1 MYKAVLLSLLG
12 LLFGIPALMLGL
24 NIWVIASS
32 RPYVISDLSRLPHN
46 DVGLLL
52 GTSRYTRN
60 GHSNPHFHIR
70 VAAAVTLYRAGKVNH
85 LLVSGANPS
94 RHYNEPRQ
102 MYRALIRAGI
112 PDQAITLDF
121 AGFRTLDSV
130 MRAHSVFG
138 LSRYTI
144 ISQRYHDYRAVF
156 IAHHKGIDAVAYAP
170 KDHAPA
176 RALTQVEIREY
187 LARVRAVLDIFVLHT
202 QPRFLGPPVETPRER
217 PQVGSPLQET
227 L

>member
-1 MYKAVLLSLLG
+1 MHKPVMLSLLG
-12 LLFGIPALMLGL
+12 LLFGIPVLMLGL

-32 RPYVISDLSRLPHN
+32 SPYVISDIGRLPHN

-70 VAAAVTLYRAGKVNH
+70 VSAAVALYRAGKVNH

-94 RHYNEPRQ
+94 RHYNEPRE
-102 MYRALIRAGI
+102 MYQALVRAGV
-112 PDQAITLDF
+112 PEQAITLDF

-130 MRAHSVFG
+130 IRAHAVFG

-156 IAHHKGIDAVAYAP
+156 LARHEGIDAVAYAP
-170 KDHAPA
+170 AHHAPA
-176 RALTQVEIREY
+176 RALIQVEAREY
-187 LARVRAVLDIFVLHT
+187 LARVRAVLDVFVLHT
-202 QPRFLGPPVETPRER
+202 QPRFLGPPVAIPRQR
-217 PQVGSPLQET
+217 PQVVSPLQET